1 MTAYI
6 FQQISDQGRAEG
18 IDDSIRQRDA
28 RTWYRDA
35 ADKVTSVNK
44 QRMMTDKQNIKDQIK
59 ANDIGRMYMFF
70 YDPKHKKTLPYYDTF
85 PLVFP
90 IDFKSDGFLGINLH
104 YLPHML
110 RAKLMDAIY
119 QTINNKKYDDTT
131 KLNISY
137 SILSSASRYKYFKP
151 CIKHYLWNNVRSKYL
166 NIEPRNW
173 DSALMLP
180 TERFQKATNQKVWKD
195 SQGMF

>member
-6 FQQISDQGRAEG
+6 FTQIANQGKLAS
-18 IDDSIRQRDA
+18 IDMIRQRDS
-28 RTWYRDA
+28 RNWYRNA
-35 ADKVTSVNK
+35 AEKVTSVNR
-44 QRMMTDKQNIKDQIK
+44 QRMMTDKENIKDKIM

-70 YDPKHKKTLPYYDTF
+70 YDPKHKQKLPYYDTF

-90 IDFKSDGFLGINLH
+90 IEFKSDGFLGINMH

-119 QTINNKKYDDTT
+119 QTINNNRYDDTT

-137 SILSSASRYKYFKP
+137 SIL
-151 CIKHYLWNNVRSKYL
+151 
-166 NIEPRNW
+166 
-173 DSALMLP
+173 
-180 TERFQKATNQKVWKD
+180 
-195 SQGMF
+195 

>member
-6 FQQISDQGRAEG
+6 FTQIANQGKLAS
-18 IDDSIRQRDA
+18 IDMIRQRDS
-28 RTWYRDA
+28 RNWYRNA
-35 ADKVTSVNK
+35 AEKVTSVNR
-44 QRMMTDKQNIKDQIK
+44 QRMMTDKENIKDKIM

-70 YDPKHKKTLPYYDTF
+70 YDPKHKQKLPYYDTF

-90 IDFKSDGFLGINLH
+90 IEFKSDGFLGINMH

-119 QTINNKKYDDTT
+119 QTINNNRYDDTT

-151 CIKHYLWNNVRSKYL
+151 CIKHYLWGHVRSKYL

-173 DSALMLP
+173 DAALMLP
-180 TERFQKATNQKVWKD
+180 TEKFQKATTQQVWKD